1 MQKKMIHRLKLSI
14 GALLMSAMTA
24 SAAFS
29 MGGCAR
35 SAYAADT
42 VSGSE
47 VAFDVK
53 IAINVPEGWFSDK
66 AKVSFEV
73 EELSGSA
80 DFKVKSVKAKIGQ
93 NGSYQDVTDDMSL
106 EVTENCSVYV
116 AVTDSNG
123 KVYERSRRISC
134 FDTTKPTLNA
144 AVNNGVLT
152 VKAVDSESGVKVIYV
167 NGYDF
172 NEFDDGVL
180 TVRLKK
186 FDEGYEYFTVQ
197 AQDNA
202 GNMSEVYK
210 SKNPYYKDKSSKSGS
225 SGSSNSGSSS
235 LPISVSPTR
244 PASATATVTSHTT
257 SDTPAVSAP
266 ATIKVDAADT
276 SALSPVDQ
284 KKAEF
289 KKADEQE
296 KAMAESDD
304 EEERT
309 EPEKEFY
316 TIAAASG
323 KVFYL
328 IIDRATEEE
337 KVYFL
342 TEITENDLLNV
353 TSDNKEELPMNSAA
367 IDSGIPVEE
376 EATEEGIGQEY
387 SEMTVTRE
395 PEEIPE
401 EEPGEPVKDEPK
413 KTPAAFYL
421 VLGILGLGVICGVYY
436 LKFIYR
442 RDERDYAE
450 EDDEDEDE
458 TLSDIPETEDMADG
472 DSDIANRNTDITD
485 AYNDEEDE

>member
-1 MQKKMIHRLKLSI
+1 MQKKMIHRLKLSL
-14 GALLMSAMTA
+14 GALAMSLMTA
-24 SAAFS
+24 SAPFYMS
-29 MGGCAR
+29 GCAR
-35 SAYAADT
+35 SAYAADA
-42 VSGSE
+42 VSGNE
-47 VAFDVK
+47 AAYDVK
-53 IAINVPEGWFSDK
+53 ISINVPEGWYSDK
-66 AKVSFEV
+66 AKVTFEV
-73 EELSGSA
+73 EDLSAAA
-80 DFKVKSVKAKIGQ
+80 DFKIKSVKAKIGQ

-116 AVTDSNG
+116 MVTDHTG
-123 KVYERSRRISC
+123 KVYERSRRISS

-152 VKAVDSESGVKVIYV
+152 VKAVDSESGVKTIYV
-167 NGYDF
+167 NGYEF

-197 AQDNA
+197 VKDNA

-225 SGSSNSGSSS
+225 SGNNNSSGSSS
-235 LPISVSPTR
+235 LPISVTPTR
-244 PASATATVTSHTT
+244 PASATATVTSYTT
-257 SDTPAVSAP
+257 SDTPAAT
-266 ATIKVDAADT
+266 TIKADT
-276 SALSPVDQ
+276 TVSTSETGPAAQ

-289 KKADEQE
+289 AKADAEE
-296 KAMAESDD
+296 KALTEAEED
-304 EEERT
+304 EERT

-376 EATEEGIGQEY
+376 DSEEEGTSQEY
-387 SEMTVTRE
+387 SEMTVTEE
-395 PEEIPE
+395 PEEVPE
-401 EEPGEPVKDEPK
+401 EEPEEPVKDEPV
-413 KTPAAFYL
+413 KTPAAFY
-421 VLGILGLGVICGVYY
+421 VILGVIGLGVICGAYY

-442 RDERDYAE
+442 KDERDYAE
-450 EDDEDEDE
+450 ED
-458 TLSDIPETEDMADG
+458 
-472 DSDIANRNTDITD
+472 
-485 AYNDEEDE
+485 EEDEEETVSEIPVRDDDIMGDENAADPPDIPIDHNDDKE